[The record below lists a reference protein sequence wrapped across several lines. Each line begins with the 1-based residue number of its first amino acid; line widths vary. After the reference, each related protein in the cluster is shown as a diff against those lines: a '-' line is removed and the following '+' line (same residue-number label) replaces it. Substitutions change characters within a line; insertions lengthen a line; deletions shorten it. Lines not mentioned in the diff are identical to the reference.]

1 MRENLKIN
9 TVIKNVNASEET
21 LMHNAER
28 PSNYFCPTHNQ
39 AQQIKKEV
47 IDLFH
52 IVISLSLVARY
63 LTRFRIISQTW
74 GNF

>member
-28 PSNYFCPTHNQ
+28 LSNYF
-39 AQQIKKEV
+39 
-47 IDLFH
+47 
-52 IVISLSLVARY
+52 LSN
-63 LTRFRIISQTW
+63 T
-74 GNF
+74 